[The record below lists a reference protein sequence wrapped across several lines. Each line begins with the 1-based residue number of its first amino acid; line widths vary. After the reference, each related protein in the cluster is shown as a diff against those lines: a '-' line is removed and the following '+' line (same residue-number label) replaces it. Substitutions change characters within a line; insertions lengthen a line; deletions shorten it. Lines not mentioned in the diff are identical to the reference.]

1 MLKILSE
8 EVDHALLST
17 EIGLSMKD
25 CFSNEVDISVKYSL
39 SIEEDSSMI
48 VYLSTKDTNS
58 IISDPSIESYLSRDG
73 GLYIE
78 GWISAEDDHAI
89 EYGIITVSLHVA

>member
-1 MLKILSE
+1 M
-8 EVDHALLST
+8 
-17 EIGLSMKD
+17 
-25 CFSNEVDISVKYSL
+25 
-39 SIEEDSSMI
+39 MI
-48 VYLSTKDTNS
+48 YLSTKNTNS

-89 EYGIITVSLHVA
+89 EDGIITVSLHVA